1 MDTDIRDL
9 LGLAQVYFDAA
20 YEMDAE
26 RFAAIFHPSSSVT
39 KVGDDGQLSVMPIE
53 AWLAVVR
60 TAKAP
65 KLQGSVRD
73 DQILSIHVARS
84 MALLQLKLQVPP
96 RRYTDMLS
104 CLKLNGTWKIVQKVM
119 TAEA

>member
-39 KVGDDGQLSVMPIE
+39 KVGDDGQLSVTPIE

-73 DQILSIHVARS
+73 DQILSIHVARG